1 MEQNLVTREEF
12 EKLEKKVDRIEALQT
27 EYVKILQAIDKK
39 VDVITEKVTTSDR
52 IEDLKL
58 EPIDKRVTELEENK
72 KWLWRTI
79 AGALILNGLNILA
92 SVSKMIK

>member
-12 EKLEKKVDRIEALQT
+12 EKLEQKVDRIELSQA
-27 EYVKILQAIDKK
+27 ENVKILQAIDKK
-39 VDVITEKVTTSDR
+39 VDVITEKIVSANQ

-58 EPIDKRVTELEENK
+58 EPLDKRVTELEDNK

-92 SVSKMIK
+92 SVSKIIK

>member
-12 EKLEKKVDRIEALQT
+12 EKLEKKVDRIEVSQA
-27 EYVKILQAIDKK
+27 ENVKILQAIDKK

-58 EPIDKRVTELEENK
+58 GPIDKRVTEIEDTI
-72 KWLWRTI
+72 KWLWRLTG
-79 AGALILNGLNILA
+79 GALITTGLGIIFEI
-92 SVSKMIK
+92 SKMIK